1 MRPGP
6 KTLNYNGQYW
16 PVTDMVFL
24 VYGSG
29 VVPILDQI
37 KSILPSY
44 SYTSVRIASV
54 TWVNNDYDAFDLA
67 VTQLE
72 NEFYKY
78 NKKLDVSCCLATLLN
93 TDKRLEDYADIEQSI
108 PNFQP
113 GTMAVISGPTEFS
126 DKASAYLQ
134 SNRNYP
140 MDCICILPP

>member
-1 MRPGP
+1 MRPGL
-6 KTLNYNGQYW
+6 KTLSYNGQYL

-29 VVPILDQI
+29 IVPIIDQV

-44 SYTSVRIASV
+44 SSTSVRSASV

-67 VTQLE
+67 VNELE

-78 NKKLDVSCCLATLLN
+78 NKKLDVSCCLATMLS
-93 TDKRLEDYADIEQSI
+93 TEKRLEDYPDIEQSI

-126 DKASAYLQ
+126 DKASTYLQ

-140 MDCICILPP
+140 TDCICILPP